1 MNWLT
6 EFVRPKI
13 QALMEKSNDAPE
25 DLWKKCSK
33 CEQMIFHLE
42 LHENLNVC
50 PNCSY
55 HMRLSTTERLNLLID
70 DQQYQMIPLPLTKD
84 DPIQFKDSRRYADR
98 LKEHRLKT
106 KQHDVISVAI
116 GDIAGIQAVVAV
128 MNFEFMGGSMGMFVG
143 KAFCAAVELAVSKR
157 IPFVVVTASG
167 GARMQEGMLSLM
179 QMPAT
184 VIGVEK
190 LHEARIPYV
199 VVLTDPTMGGVSAS
213 FAMLGDVTLAEAGA
227 LIGFAGP
234 RVIEETINQK
244 LPEGFQRAEFLR
256 DHGMVDIVVERK
268 ALKTTLGRILVCFK
282 CDGN

>member
-13 QALMEKSNDAPE
+13 QALMEKTNETPE
-25 DLWKKCSK
+25 DLWKKCPK

-50 PNCSY
+50 QNCSY
-55 HMRLSTTERLNLLID
+55 HMRLSTTERLNLLFD
-70 DQQYQMIPLPLTKD
+70 DKQYQMVPLPQIKD
-84 DPIQFKDSRRYADR
+84 DPLQFKDSRRYADR
-98 LKEHRLKT
+98 LREHRLKT
-106 KQHDVISVAI
+106 KQHDAISVAI
-116 GDIAGIQAVVAV
+116 GEIFGIQALVAV

-143 KAFCAAVELAVSKR
+143 RAFCAATELAVAKR
-157 IPFVVVTASG
+157 IPLIAVTASG
-167 GARMQEGMLSLM
+167 GARMQEGILSLM

-184 VIGVEK
+184 VIGVEA
-190 LHEARIPYV
+190 LHEARIPYIV
-199 VVLTDPTMGGVSAS
+199 ILTDPTMGGVSAS
-213 FAMLGDVTLAEAGA
+213 FAMLGDVTFAEAGA
-227 LIGFAGP
+227 LVGFAGP

-268 ALKTTLGRILVCFK
+268 ALKASLGRILK
-282 CDGN
+282 ILNWAA